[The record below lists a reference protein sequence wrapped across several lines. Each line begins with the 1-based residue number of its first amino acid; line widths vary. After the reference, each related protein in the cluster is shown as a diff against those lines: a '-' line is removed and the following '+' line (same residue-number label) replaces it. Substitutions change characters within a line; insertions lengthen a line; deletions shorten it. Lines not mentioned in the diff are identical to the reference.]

1 MEKSQSK
8 ADPVTIVK
16 VDRDTDLHK
25 KLLEF
30 VRNFS
35 WDEVKAHT
43 VKVLED
49 WSFEDW
55 ETPFAAMANGRI
67 VGMATIARTDYYPLP
82 DICPWI
88 STIFVDEEYRGHRI
102 SGKLIDF
109 ANDYAKGIGFS
120 RTYIPSEHIGLY
132 EKYGYRFVREIV
144 NYGGGTDRLYE
155 RDVDRVEIRETT
167 KADLGN
173 VQRLWAD
180 GDVMK
185 FVGFPE
191 GLHNTDEEMEDWY
204 GWIDSGR
211 PLINHFSVF
220 ENGVYSGESF
230 YEISREHG
238 NYAAVDIKL
247 FGFARG
253 RGIAAK
259 ALSFAVNEAFRN
271 GAEKVWVDPN
281 PENAKAIALYKRLG
295 FEKKERPSFTVSG
308 DGAPSSV
315 YMELGKEKHRQ

>member
-16 VDRDTDLHK
+16 VDR
-25 KLLEF
+25 
-30 VRNFS
+30 
-35 WDEVKAHT
+35 
-43 VKVLED
+43 
-49 WSFEDW
+49 
-55 ETPFAAMANGRI
+55 
-67 VGMATIARTDYYPLP
+67 
-82 DICPWI
+82 
-88 STIFVDEEYRGHRI
+88 
-102 SGKLIDF
+102 
-109 ANDYAKGIGFS
+109 
-120 RTYIPSEHIGLY
+120 
-132 EKYGYRFVREIV
+132 
-144 NYGGGTDRLYE
+144 
-155 RDVDRVEIRETT
+155 VEIRETT
-167 KADLGN
+167 KADLKD

-185 FVGFPE
+185 FVGFPD
-191 GLHNTDEEMEDWY
+191 GLRNTDEEMEDWY
-204 GWIDSGR
+204 GWIDAGR

-295 FEKKERPSFTVSG
+295 FEKKERPSFTVSS
-308 DGAPSSV
+308 DWAPSSV